1 MLESLEKIASKTNR
15 ALCLGVGGGGD
26 IMGTL
31 PTSGYLNVLGVETIL
46 GGVGWER
53 IVIDPRPGP
62 RSLDE
67 ILNIEK
73 ISESTAY
80 VDKNSHTSDGVYFQC
95 SNMANFL
102 NERTIIVD
110 ISKGVRDIS
119 RGLQETADKLELDL
133 IIGVD
138 VGGDV
143 LASGEE
149 PGLRSPLCDAT
160 MLAALRILKIP
171 TVIAVFAPSCD
182 GELTL
187 SELVKRF
194 ELVARNSGYLG
205 AKGMTPEDF
214 SKMRKAARYVK
225 TEASILPLRAWKGE
239 HGIFKLR
246 NGSRSVDLSI
256 LSTLTFYFDTKVVSK
271 LSPIANALKGAKNFQ
286 EANQK
291 LHELGLTTEYDLE
304 LDYKKIEKNSDR
316 L

>member
-1 MLESLEKIASKTNR
+1 MLESLEKLASKTER

-31 PTSGYLNVLGVETIL
+31 PTSEYLNVLGVKTTL
-46 GGVGWER
+46 GSVGWER

-80 VDKNSHTSDGVYFQC
+80 VNKNSHTSDGVYFQC

-102 NERTIIVD
+102 NEKTVIVD
-110 ISKGVRDIS
+110 VSKGVLKIS
-119 RGLQETADKLELDL
+119 GGLQETADKLDLDL
-133 IIGVD
+133 IVGVD
-138 VGGDV
+138 VGGDI

-149 PGLRSPLCDAT
+149 LGLRSPLCDAM
-160 MLAALRILKIP
+160 MLAALRFLKIP
-171 TVIAVFAPSCD
+171 TVIAVFAPGCD

-187 SELVKRF
+187 NELVKRF

-205 AKGMTPEDF
+205 ARGITPEDF
-214 SKMRKAARYVK
+214 SKMSKAMKYVK
-225 TEASILPLRAWKGE
+225 TEASFLPLRAWKGE

-256 LSTLTFYFDTKVVSK
+256 LSTLTFYFDTKVVYK
-271 LSPIANALKGAKNFQ
+271 LSPIANALRGAKNFE

-291 LHELGLTTEYDLE
+291 LHKLGITTEYDLE
-304 LDYKKIEKNSDR
+304 LDYTKNR
-316 L
+316 KEF

>member
-1 MLESLEKIASKTNR
+1 MLESLEKIASKTKR

-31 PTSGYLNVLGVETIL
+31 PTSGYLNVLGVKTIL
-46 GGVGWER
+46 GGVSWER
-53 IVIDPRPGP
+53 IVIDPKPGP

-67 ILNIEK
+67 ILNIER

-110 ISKGVRDIS
+110 VSKSVPVIS
-119 RGLQETADKLELDL
+119 RGLQETVDKLDLDL

-138 VGGDV
+138 AGGDI
-143 LASGEE
+143 LASGKE
-149 PGLRSPLCDAT
+149 PGLKSPLCDAM
-160 MLAALRILKIP
+160 MLAALRLLKIP
-171 TVIAVFAPSCD
+171 TVIAVFAPGCD

-187 SELVKRF
+187 SELVNRF

-205 AKGMTPEDF
+205 ARGITPEDF
-214 SKMRKAARYVK
+214 SKMSKAIKYVK
-225 TEASILPLRAWKGE
+225 TEASFLPLRAWKGE

-256 LSTLTFYFDTKVVSK
+256 LATLTFYFDTKVVYK
-271 LSPIANALKGAKNFQ
+271 ISPIANALKGAKNFQ

-291 LHELGLTTEYDLE
+291 LHKLGITTEYDFE
-304 LDYKKIEKNSDR
+304 LDYTKNKKEF
-316 L
+316 

>member
-1 MLESLEKIASKTNR
+1 MLESLEKLASKTKR

-46 GGVGWER
+46 GSVGWER
-53 IVIDPRPGP
+53 IVIDPKPGP
-62 RSLDE
+62 RTLDE
-67 ILNIEK
+67 ILNIER

-80 VDKNSHTSDGVYFQC
+80 VDKTSHTNDGVYFQC

-102 NERTIIVD
+102 KKKTIIVD
-110 ISKGVRDIS
+110 VSKGVRTIS
-119 RGLQETADKLELDL
+119 SGLQETADKLDLDL
-133 IIGVD
+133 IVGVD
-138 VGGDV
+138 AGGDI

-149 PGLRSPLCDAT
+149 TGLRSPLCDAM
-160 MLAALRILKIP
+160 MLAALRLLKIP
-171 TVIAVFAPSCD
+171 TVIAVFAPGCD

-194 ELVARNSGYLG
+194 ELVAKNSGYLG
-205 AKGMTPEDF
+205 ARGITPEDF
-214 SKMRKAARYVK
+214 SKMCKALKYVK
-225 TEASILPLRAWKGE
+225 TEASFLPLRAWKGK

-246 NGSRSVDLSI
+246 NGSRSVNLSI
-256 LSTLTFYFDTKVVSK
+256 LSTLTFYFDTKVVYK

-291 LHELGLTTEYDLE
+291 LNELGITTEYDFE
-304 LDYKKIEKNSDR
+304 LDYTKNR
-316 L
+316 KEF